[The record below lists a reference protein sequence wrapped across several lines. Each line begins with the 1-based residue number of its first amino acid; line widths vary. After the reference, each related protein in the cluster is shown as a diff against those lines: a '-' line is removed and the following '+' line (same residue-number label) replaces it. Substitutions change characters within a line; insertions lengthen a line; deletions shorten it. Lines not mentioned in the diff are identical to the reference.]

1 MNEIVS
7 LPKASFS
14 LKYNDISTSDVFANY
29 PVTNNV
35 GTINATRTQATW
47 YSLNLEN
54 ILGDLYNQYD
64 IFTLRLNTIS
74 YQQQA
79 AFGVAAFDRLVYF
92 SVSGLPWYN
101 NNYSITRKTL
111 VNSAVIGTNNFIQNI
126 CDTLS
131 FENSYVATFRKQ
143 KTTDITIQLLCLDG
157 TSPAMNAATQFP
169 RISWFFDIFPA
180 GERIDLD

>member
-1 MNEIVS
+1 MNDLIS

-14 LKYNDISTSDVFANY
+14 LKYNDISTSDTFANY

-74 YQQQA
+74 YQQQL
-79 AFGVAAFDRLVYF
+79 AFGVAAFDRLNYF
-92 SVSGLPWYN
+92 AISGLPWYN

-111 VNSAVIGTNNFIQNI
+111 VNSAIVGTNNFTQNVAE
-126 CDTLS
+126 TLS
-131 FENSYVATFRKQ
+131 FENSFVVTFIKQ
-143 KTTDITIQLLCLDG
+143 KTADITIQLLCLDG

>member
-14 LKYNDISTSDVFANY
+14 LKYNDISTSDTFANY

-47 YSLNLEN
+47 YSINMEN

-64 IFTLRLNTIS
+64 IFTLRLNTVS
-74 YQQQA
+74 YQQQL
-79 AFGVAAFDRLVYF
+79 AFGVAPFDRLVYF
-92 SVSGLPWYN
+92 AVSGLAWYN

-111 VNSAVIGTNNFIQNI
+111 INSAIVGTNNFTQNVA
-126 CDTLS
+126 DTLS

-143 KTTDITIQLLCLDG
+143 KTMDITIQLLCLDG
-157 TSPAMNAATQFP
+157 SVPAMNAATQFP
-169 RISWFFDIFPA
+169 RISWFFDIFPV